1 MRVLVGFSGGLDS
14 MMTAALLKEAGH
26 TVEGA
31 IVSMHAH
38 TDLFGARDAAEA
50 LGIPLHVIDARAAF
64 AQHVVQ
70 NFTSEYAAARTP
82 NPCIRC
88 NRYVKIGALADYAA
102 ANGFDRFATGHYARV
117 VEHAG
122 RFCVSVARDKKKDQS
137 YVLWML
143 PQEMLSRMLT
153 PLGDYEKQDVR
164 AMAADRGFAVADKP
178 ESQDICFVPDGDY
191 AAFVT
196 HRIGAPV
203 PGEFVTAD
211 GRVVGTHK
219 GLLHYTRGQRKRLGI
234 ALGEPVFITDMD
246 PDTNRITVA
255 PARELACDGF
265 TCTDPVFSGIS
276 PQENG
281 ASLACLVQLRYN
293 APLRP
298 VTAFFDE
305 SGVTARFSSPIPVI
319 PTPGQS
325 AVFYDTDGHVLF
337 GALCEK

>member
-14 MMTAALLKEAGH
+14 MMTASLLLDAGH

-31 IVSMHAH
+31 IVAMHDH
-38 TDLFGARDAAEA
+38 TDLSGARSAAEA
-50 LGIPLHVIDARAAF
+50 LSIPLHVIDARDQF
-64 AQHVVQ
+64 ACHVID
-70 NFTSEYAAARTP
+70 NFTAEYAAARTP

-117 VEHAG
+117 VERAG

-143 PQEMLSRMLT
+143 TQDMLSRMLT
-153 PLGDYEKQDVR
+153 PLGDYEKSEIR
-164 AMAADRGFAVADKP
+164 AMARARGFAVAEQA

-191 AAFVT
+191 ASFVT
-196 HRIGAPV
+196 ARLGAPAS
-203 PGEFVTAD
+203 GEFVTAD
-211 GRVVGTHK
+211 GTVVGTHK
-219 GLLHYTRGQRKRLGI
+219 GLLHYTYGQRKRLGI
-234 ALGEPVFITDMD
+234 ALGEPVFITHMD
-246 PDTNRITVA
+246 PVTNRITVA

-265 TCTDPVFSGIS
+265 VCSDPVFSGIP
-276 PQENG
+276 PQDAG
-281 ASLACLVQLRYN
+281 ASLSCLVQLRYN

-298 VTAFFDE
+298 VTVCFDKN
-305 SGVTARFSSPIPVI
+305 GITARFSSPIPVI

-325 AVFYDTDGHVLF
+325 AVFYDTDGHVLL
-337 GALCEK
+337 GAVCVR

>member
-14 MMTAALLKEAGH
+14 MMTASLLKEAGH

-31 IVSMHAH
+31 IVFMHEH
-38 TDLFGARDAAEA
+38 TDLSGAEQAAQA

-64 AQHVVQ
+64 ERQVIQ

-88 NRYVKIGALADYAA
+88 NRFVKIGALADYAA
-102 ANGFDRFATGHYARV
+102 AHGFDRFATGHYARV

-153 PLGDYEKQDVR
+153 PLGEYEKQEIR
-164 AMAADRGFAVADKP
+164 AMAAARGFAVADKP

-196 HRIGAPV
+196 AHIGAPAL
-203 PGEFVTAD
+203 GEFVTAD
-211 GRVVGTHK
+211 GRVVGAHK

-246 PDTNRITVA
+246 PATNRITIA
-255 PARELACDGF
+255 TARDLACEGF
-265 TCTDPVFSGIS
+265 VCTAPVFGGIP

-281 ASLACLVQLRYN
+281 TALACLVQLRYN

-298 VTAFFDE
+298 VTAIFDE
-305 SGVTARFSSPIPVI
+305 SGVTARFSQPIPVI

-337 GALCEK
+337 GALCER